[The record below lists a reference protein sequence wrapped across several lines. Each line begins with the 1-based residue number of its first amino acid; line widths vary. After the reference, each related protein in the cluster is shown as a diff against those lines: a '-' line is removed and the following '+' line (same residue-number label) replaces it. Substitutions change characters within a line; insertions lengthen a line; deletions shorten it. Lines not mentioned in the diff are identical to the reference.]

1 MSKINIG
8 LLEKELEWQFSKSSG
23 PGGQHV
29 NTTDSK
35 AKLLWNIETSQL
47 LSYRQKQLV
56 RKNLKNYLNKSG
68 TNLQISCSQNRSK
81 ERNKQEC
88 LKKLKYLLNEK
99 AFFEPK
105 KRLATKPT
113 KASIRKRLESK
124 KKSSLTKQN
133 RKKVDF

>member
-1 MSKINIG
+1 MSKLNIS
-8 LLEKELEWQFSKSSG
+8 LIEKELDWQFSKSSG

-35 AKLLWNIETSQL
+35 AKLNWNIETSQA
-47 LSYRQKQLV
+47 LSYRQRQLI
-56 RKNLKNYLNKSG
+56 RKNLKNYLNKAC
-68 TNLQISCSQNRSK
+68 TILQISCSENRSK

-88 LKKLKYLLNEK
+88 FKKLKYLLAEK

-113 KASIRKRLESK
+113 RSSIKKRLDSK
-124 KKSSLTKQN
+124 KKDSVTKKN
-133 RKKVDF
+133 RKKVDY